1 MTDPKFKPGTI
12 VISNEAMGTVRSA
25 LYHDGEWRYD
35 IGETPFFQR
44 AIAAVYDS
52 KGGIRIPAEPD
63 SFAKRPTI
71 VKESNLKKWTR

>member
-35 IGETPFFQR
+35 IGETPFFQ
-44 AIAAVYDS
+44 
-52 KGGIRIPAEPD
+52 KGAPAQFSLKGDLQMPAEPD
-63 SFAKRPTI
+63 SFDKRPTI
-71 VKESNLKKWTR
+71 VKESDLKEWK